1 MCACVKKQT
10 ETDKREIG
18 FLVLNVEEQVR
29 RRERNKQKTIKT
41 KTKPSTEF
49 ILAINHLVKKLN
61 DSDSD

>member
-41 KTKPSTEF
+41 KPSTEF

>member
-1 MCACVKKQT
+1 
-10 ETDKREIG
+10 
-18 FLVLNVEEQVR
+18 LNVEEQVR
-29 RRERNKQKTIKT
+29 RRERNKQKTI